1 MKLRKVVPD
10 HQRNMIVENM
20 QGITAGRKHQ
30 NAFKKKHQL
39 APIRYKNKDR
49 SMNNT
54 IKDSDDSD
62 TESDGN

>member
-1 MKLRKVVPD
+1 
-10 HQRNMIVENM
+10 MIVENM
-20 QGITAGRKHQ
+20 QGITADRKHQ